1 MKTAVKILLCLAA
14 GACAASFALLSP
26 NLGHK
31 EAEPQPQPQIPVV
44 LNNVLTNEMSAIENL
59 EGMDAEFRHFMRQ
72 WQIHGASLAIMRNDS
87 LVYAKG
93 YGEADQGGK
102 PVTPGTIFR
111 LASVSKLITAIG
123 IMTLQER
130 GLLSLD
136 DKVFTPEGILGDE
149 PYTGSISDSRY
160 FDITVEQL
168 LRHSSGLGNGRGD
181 PMFSTRSL
189 MIRNHWDTPP
199 DGATLSKDVLSWR
212 LEYDPGTSSSYSNYG
227 YLLLSMIIEKVTGET
242 YERWIRENVLY
253 PAGCF
258 DMHIGKNSY
267 DQRFPNE
274 TRYYPASNERPVQKY
289 DNSGVMV
296 ERVYGGNDIS
306 ALLGAG
312 GWVASAPEV
321 AKLVAAIDGKDEVK
335 DILGAESI
343 AQMTIPTDSVTYAI
357 GWVDTKETG
366 EWTRTG
372 TLSGTTALVK
382 CYPDGECWVFITNTS
397 TYLGSRFSR
406 ETSGLFIKSRE
417 EFSPLLPKR
426 NLFYK
431 E

>member
-1 MKTAVKILLCLAA
+1 MKTAVKILLCIAA
-14 GACAASFALLSP
+14 GACAASLALSGLRDNS
-26 NLGHK
+26 
-31 EAEPQPQPQIPVV
+31 AQEPQPEPRIPVV
-44 LNNVLTNEMSAIENL
+44 LNNVLTNDMSAIEEL
-59 EGMDAEFRHFMRQ
+59 EGMDAEVRHFMRQ
-72 WQIHGASLAIMRNDS
+72 WQIHGATLAIVRNDS

-93 YGEADQGGK
+93 YGEADQDGRQ
-102 PVTPGTIFR
+102 VTPGTVFR

-136 DKVFTPEGILGDE
+136 DKVFTPQGILGDE
-149 PYTGSISDSRY
+149 PYTGYISDRRY

-168 LRHSSGLGNGRGD
+168 LRHSAGLGNGRGD

-189 MIRNHWDTPP
+189 MVRKHWDSPP
-199 DGATLSKDVLSWR
+199 DAATLSEEVLSWR
-212 LEYDPGTSSSYSNYG
+212 LEYDPGTSSNYSNYG
-227 YLLLSMIIEKVTGET
+227 YLLLSMIIEKVTGEN

-267 DQRFPNE
+267 EQRFPNE
-274 TRYYPASNERPVQKY
+274 TRYFPTKSEGKVQKY

-296 ERVYGGNDIS
+296 DRVYGGNDIT
-306 ALLGAG
+306 ALQGAG
-312 GWVASAPEV
+312 AWVASAPEV

-335 DILGAESI
+335 DILSAQSI
-343 AQMTIPTDSVTYAI
+343 AQMTTPTDSVTYAI

-372 TLSGTTALVK
+372 TLSGTSALIK
-382 CYPDGECWVFITNTS
+382 CYPDGECWVFITNTG
-397 TYLGSRFSR
+397 TYLGARFSR
-406 ETSGLFIKSRE
+406 ETSALFAKSRE

-426 NLFYK
+426 NMFYK

>member
-14 GACAASFALLSP
+14 GACVASFALFNPIHNSKDDQEQTQE
-26 NLGHK
+26 H
-31 EAEPQPQPQIPVV
+31 IPVV
-44 LNNVLTNEMSAIENL
+44 LNNVLTNDMSSIMEL
-59 EGMDAEFRHFMRQ
+59 EGLDAEVKYFMRQ

-93 YGEADQGGK
+93 YGEADLDGT

-136 DKVFTPEGILGDE
+136 DKVFTPQGILGDE
-149 PYTGSISDSRY
+149 PYTGSIADRRY

-168 LRHSSGLGNGRGD
+168 LRHSAGLGNGSGD

-189 MIRNHWDTPP
+189 MARNHWDTPP
-199 DGATLSKDVLSWR
+199 DGAKLSEHVLSWR
-212 LEYDPGTSSSYSNYG
+212 LEYDPGTSSNYSNYG
-227 YLLLSMIIEKVTGET
+227 YLLLSMIIEKVTGES

-274 TRYYPASNERPVQKY
+274 TRYFPSSNEGKVQKY

-312 GWVASAPEV
+312 AWVASAPEV
-321 AKLVAAIDGKDEVK
+321 AKLVASIDGKDEVK
-335 DILGAESI
+335 DILNAQSI
-343 AQMTIPTDSVTYAI
+343 AEMTSPTDSVTYAI
-357 GWVDTKETG
+357 GWVDTKDTG

-382 CYPDGECWVFITNTS
+382 FYPDGDCWVFLSNTS

-406 ETSGLFIKSRE
+406 ETAELFRKSRE

>member
-1 MKTAVKILLCLAA
+1 MKTAVKVLLCLAA
-14 GACAASFALLSP
+14 GACAASFALFNPLRNSR
-26 NLGHK
+26 
-31 EAEPQPQPQIPVV
+31 EAAQEPEEHIPVV
-44 LNNVLTNEMSAIENL
+44 LNNVLTNDMSAVMEL
-59 EGMDAEFRHFMRQ
+59 EGMDAEFRHFLRQ
-72 WQIHGASLAIMRNDS
+72 WQIHGASLAITRNDS

-93 YGEADQGGK
+93 YGEADLGGK

-136 DKVFTPEGILGDE
+136 DKVFTPQGILGDE
-149 PYTGSISDSRY
+149 PYTGYISDRRY

-168 LRHSSGLGNGRGD
+168 LRHSAGLGNGRGD
-181 PMFSTRSL
+181 PMFNTRAL

-199 DGATLSKDVLSWR
+199 DAATLSEDVLSWR
-212 LEYDPGTSSSYSNYG
+212 LEFDPGTDSNYSNYG
-227 YLLLSMIIEKVTGET
+227 YLLLSMIIEKVTGEN

-274 TRYYPASNERPVQKY
+274 TRYFPTRTENKVQKY
-289 DNSGVMV
+289 DNSGEMV
-296 ERVYGGNDIS
+296 DRVYGGNDIS

-312 GWVASAPEV
+312 AWVASAPEI
-321 AKLVAAIDGKDEVK
+321 AKLVASIDGKDEVK
-335 DILGAESI
+335 DILSAESI
-343 AQMTIPTDSVTYAI
+343 AQMTIPTDSVTFAI
-357 GWVDTKETG
+357 GWVDTKASG

-372 TLSGTTALVK
+372 TLSGTTALIK
-382 CYPDGECWVFITNTS
+382 CYPDGECWVLITNTG
-397 TYLGSRFSR
+397 TYLGARFSR
-406 ETSGLFIKSRE
+406 ETSALFARSRE

-426 NLFYK
+426 NMFYK